1 MAFSRWGRPNKY
13 NAKKVQKAGIWF
25 DSKLESS
32 LHDHLLMLEKAGE
45 IRDIKCQA
53 RVKLTEAEIVYI
65 PDFSAIDVKTGQL
78 VFYEAKGA
86 ETDVWLIKKKLWRF
100 YGHGILFIF
109 KGRAPKLSLVEVIIP
124 KPFKG
129 GA

>member
-13 NAKKVQKAGIWF
+13 NARPVSKAGKSF
-25 DSKLESS
+25 ASKLESC
-32 LHDHLLMLEKAGE
+32 LHDYLVDMEAKGE
-45 IRDIKCQA
+45 IKDLKLQD

-65 PDFSAIDVKTGQL
+65 PDFSGIDMKTGIR
-78 VFYEAKGA
+78 VYWESKGF
-86 ETDVWLIKKKLWRF
+86 ETEVWLLKKKLWKF
-100 YGHGILFIF
+100 YGPGPLYIF

>member
-13 NAKKVQKAGIWF
+13 NARPVSKAGISF
-25 DSKLESS
+25 ASKLESS

-45 IRDIKCQA
+45 IRDIQLQK

-65 PDFSAIDVKTGQL
+65 PDFCAVDVKTGQT
-78 VFYEAKGA
+78 VYYESKGY
-86 ETDVWLIKKKLWRF
+86 ETEVWLIKKKLWRF
-100 YGHGILFIF
+100 YGLGPLFIF

-129 GA
+129 ES